1 MFIREECS
9 CGARVEAE
17 DDDRQDCQRAVNT
30 WRKLHVCGV
39 RIGYYQ
45 TAEHAAYIDGLNG
58 HAEQDRQEEEV
69 GTPVS

>member
-9 CGARVEAE
+9 CGAWRPKTTIAMPAR
-17 DDDRQDCQRAVNT
+17 RQHV
-30 WRKLHVCGV
+30 RKLHVCGV

-45 TAEHAAYIDGLNG
+45 TAEHAAYVDGLNG